1 MHVGWWVVTWPWT
14 GSPSR
19 RPWQGWARR
28 TSLVRGDEPDFT
40 ATQAISV
47 AWSEATLGYLH
58 QLSCEDPLT
67 GLASLAHVRSRLAEL
82 YRGQLREDAAVR
94 ETHALVVVDAAQ
106 PRDAGGHRDGHGA
119 EHRGGRADVLTL
131 ALRLSRLAETT
142 RTVFPGTETLG
153 RLGRARIV
161 VVAGRD
167 PRLGQ
172 RTALLRRML
181 AGTGPDTGS
190 RTGSRAGQAPVRVW
204 IEGLPDSDRAAA
216 SLLDELA
223 RL

>member
-1 MHVGWWVVTWPWT
+1 VVGRDLALD
-14 GSPSR
+14 GI
-19 RPWQGWARR
+19 
-28 TSLVRGDEPDFT
+28 SLEETLAGLGTTYQLVHGDEPDFA

-82 YRGQLREDAAVR
+82 YRGQRHEDAAVR
-94 ETHALVVVDAAQ
+94 ETHALVVVDAVQ
-106 PRDAGGHRDGHGA
+106 PRD
-119 EHRGGRADVLTL
+119 VLTR

-153 RLGRARIV
+153 WLGRGRIV
-161 VVAGRD
+161 VVAARD

-181 AGTGPDTGS
+181 SGAGPDIGS
-190 RTGSRAGQAPVRVW
+190 CAGQGPVRVW
-204 IEGLPDSDRAAA
+204 IEGVPDSDLAAA